1 MNAHKRFEQHV
12 SPHWTG
18 LALRGEEW
26 KAAFSRYEKILD
38 RRNGCA
44 LGIADLCDLGRYP
57 IQGKLLRRFRRL
69 DRMTKAMYKRLYSH
83 PLRAESPPLG
93 GIDG

>member
-1 MNAHKRFEQHV
+1 MNAA
-12 SPHWTG
+12 PAWTG
-18 LALRGEEW
+18 IALRGDEW
-26 KAAFSRYEKILD
+26 VRAYWRYQSIVD

-44 LGIADLCDLGRYP
+44 LGICDLVDMGMYP
-57 IQGKLLRRFRRL
+57 VSGKSLRRFRRL
-69 DRMTKAMYKRLYSH
+69 DRMARAMYKRLYSH

>member
-1 MNAHKRFEQHV
+1 MNAHKRTT
-12 SPHWTG
+12 WTG

-26 KAAFSRYEKILD
+26 NAMYSRYEKILG

-44 LGIADLCDLGRYP
+44 LGIADLCDMGRYP
-57 IQGKLLRRFRRL
+57 ICGKTLRRFRRL
-69 DRMTKAMYKRLYSH
+69 DRMTKAMHRRLYSH